1 MPSSYPL
8 QAASSGIGRDRRLQ
22 RSCLLGLARFCCW
35 RSRGTSIFCPTP
47 PKTRMLSPQFSTAH
61 ARLTLLGGRP
71 DGDWRVSEAET
82 QWEIV
87 PHTGLALQ
95 VLDARLSPSPEHIDP
110 VPVSPTRCTPRQS
123 PKIRKGSQSAALP
136 KRACR
141 TATSMAGA
149 LCTHRDKTG
158 NSSVQ

>member
-1 MPSSYPL
+1 MCAWLHSSVRMFS
-8 QAASSGIGRDRRLQ
+8 ASGRLIV
-22 RSCLLGLARFCCW
+22 
-35 RSRGTSIFCPTP
+35 SRPAIE
-47 PKTRMLSPQFSTAH
+47 R
-61 ARLTLLGGRP
+61 TLLGDRP

-95 VLDARLSPSPEHIDP
+95 ILDARLSPSPEHVDP

-123 PKIRKGSQSAALP
+123 PKIRRAAICGP
-136 KRACR
+136 PEKVA

-149 LCTHRDKTG
+149 LC
-158 NSSVQ
+158 

>member
-1 MPSSYPL
+1 MCAWLHSSVRMFS
-8 QAASSGIGRDRRLQ
+8 ASGRLIV
-22 RSCLLGLARFCCW
+22 
-35 RSRGTSIFCPTP
+35 SRPAIE
-47 PKTRMLSPQFSTAH
+47 R
-61 ARLTLLGGRP
+61 TLLGDRP

-95 VLDARLSPSPEHIDP
+95 ILDARLSPSPEHVDP
-110 VPVSPTRCTPRQS
+110 VPVSPTRGTPRQS

-149 LCTHRDKTG
+149 LCTHR
-158 NSSVQ
+158 